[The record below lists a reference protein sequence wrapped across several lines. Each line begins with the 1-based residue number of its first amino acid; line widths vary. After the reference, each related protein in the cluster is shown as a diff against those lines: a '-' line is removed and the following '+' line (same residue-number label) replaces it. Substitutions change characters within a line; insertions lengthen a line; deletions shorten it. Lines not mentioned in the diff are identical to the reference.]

1 MRTLARVLVALGGAG
16 LLAGGGFLYAQPTEP
31 AESEVEVQPLEERVS
46 LSPEQMMEKANEY
59 IDDMKSMH
67 KRMLTLQGAARK
79 QKDIIKLNCVNDKL
93 LQLKQLLNIADEARN
108 ALTEAI
114 TLEKEDERYHQY
126 EQIELAHEKAMAL
139 RDEAEACIG
148 EELVFLGPTEVDVD
162 EPGVAD
168 DPTGDDPFDFTDPGI
183 ERPGYASPF
192 L

>member
-1 MRTLARVLVALGGAG
+1 
-16 LLAGGGFLYAQPTEP
+16 
-31 AESEVEVQPLEERVS
+31 VQPLEERVS
-46 LSPEQMMEKANEY
+46 LSPDQMMEKANQY
-59 IDDMKSMH
+59 IDDMNTMH
-67 KRMLTLQGAARK
+67 KRMLALQGAARK

-93 LQLKQLLNIADEARN
+93 LQLKQLLKIADGARN

-126 EQIELAHEKAMAL
+126 EQVELAHEKAVAL

-162 EPGVAD
+162 EPGVSD
-168 DPTGDDPFDFTDPGI
+168 DPTGDDPFDYTDPDI